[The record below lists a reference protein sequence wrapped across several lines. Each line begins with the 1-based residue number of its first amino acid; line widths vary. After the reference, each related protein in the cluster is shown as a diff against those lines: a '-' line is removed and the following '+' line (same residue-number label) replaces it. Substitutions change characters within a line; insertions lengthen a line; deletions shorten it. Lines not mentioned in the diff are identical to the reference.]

1 MRRAVRIGG
10 LALVVVLAA
19 GYLYLAVL
27 YRSLNVFAPPDRISS
42 LGRTYLLGGSPP
54 MSLDDI
60 AGRRSPGHNRM
71 YTLERVGTLP
81 PGHDVYQWQND
92 QIRGQA
98 TTSAFLEWGGK
109 YVTYS
114 LSGGA

>member
-1 MRRAVRIGG
+1 MGG
-10 LALVVVLAA
+10 LLLALAVVA

-27 YRSLNVFAPPDRISS
+27 YRSLNVFSPPEQISS
-42 LGRTYLLGGSPP
+42 LGRTYLLGGTPP
-54 MSLDDI
+54 MSLDEI
-60 AGRRSPGHNRM
+60 AGRRSPAHRDR
-71 YTLERVGTLP
+71 YTLERVGSLP

-92 QIRGQA
+92 EIRGQA
-98 TTSAFLEWGGK
+98 TTSAFLEWSGK